1 MFSKKGNIELIKNVL
16 DEYPFYKM
24 TEEELLE
31 NIALI
36 KVKLDELKAEYAFR
50 VHMENGLESY
60 DYLSDDIKNYIKI
73 YKLLLGRKK
82 ILKGGKKNNNLNVK
96 DLSDNEEYLE
106 KYLLNI
112 PHKIIPLKE
121 KVKTR

>member
-1 MFSKKGNIELIKNVL
+1 MFSDKGNIELIKNVL
-16 DEYPFYKM
+16 DEEPFIYM

-36 KVKLDELKAEYAFR
+36 KQHLDELKAEYAFR

-60 DYLSDDIKNYIKI
+60 DYLSDIIKRYIKV
-73 YKLLLGRKK
+73 YKCLLGRKK
-82 ILKGGKKNNNLNVK
+82 SLKDDKNNLNVK
-96 DLSDNEEYLE
+96 DLNENEEYTERYFLD
-106 KYLLNI
+106 I
-112 PHKIIPLKE
+112 PNKIIPLEE